1 MAPLRLIVDQVGY
14 NMANAKSAGE
24 GWCARQL
31 RLAGGPGGV
40 KRARD
45 LYGVL
50 PKHGYSMVP
59 YTQRQPGD
67 IYVQTHGGGGAGHTG
82 IVAGSNQGAKV
93 LSNYE
98 GVIQFSDFGEQGFY
112 FRPPKA
118 RPTVEMDWAGPSRD
132 HSGPAATPGAGD
144 PPAGAGQFPIPGL
157 VSERLQA
164 APIIPINGPNSLPVP
179 DAGAPAPQVP
189 SALDRIAQMIQGQTP
204 GDMSPGERLANAV
217 LNPGSGAGQ
226 RDGAQIA
233 QVYNDT
239 FTMINSPS
247 AITAQLWEKWMN
259 DDHGSIV
266 PGHANYQDRSPLDI
280 IKDASLGLTPQGKR
294 TWGNVLHD
302 EQLRQNGVN
311 PEAFKQQG
319 VDVKQPMEG
328 LNEAGV
334 GGKELNFLTN
344 AALFTAGVAMDTFTN
359 PLTYLTFGNGTAG
372 KMNAVVAKVDRLWP
386 TMEKSAATIA
396 AEHFGPAAAKVAE
409 AVPAT
414 IEAGIAAEAA
424 AKAGVAAVGDAV
436 GQAAQEVATAGQGL
450 AERVAQAVQDQLPI
464 MRAGGVF
471 DDLIHGG
478 WRGKYLQQVAEHYAA
493 VAAGAG
499 ADQSTAKAFGT
510 ALAHDQRAILKAPI
524 SLAGYPVKASGKYL
538 DLVRGKLG
546 LRPLYGPSTDE
557 AWVRPGIRALGRAE
571 RQFEDAARAAFPD
584 EQFTSIEQM
593 YEKVR
598 KPKAPEIK
606 AKDFARAQRQMYFL
620 DKRTKYM
627 LDQERGGNLTSAG
640 KHFKELLW
648 GETSMPRNWLD
659 AAHMHIGGPR
669 GYSSR
674 MHKEVDALWGA
685 ADEELNQA
693 VFDWNSSR
701 PRQVNT
707 KTMQGVYG
715 RTTPEATAA
724 ETNRMMEYLHE
735 EQRLGPNT
743 ASAAQKEDQI
753 AHALKHHVNPDNTL
767 NFNGI
772 EDTRFARMAQLDK
785 SNGELLRRVHE
796 DIDIPMIEKI
806 NAEMGFDAIRVPG
819 SMGDH
824 WQGVR
829 AAQGLAQAMDD
840 FASTLPGFSPT
851 PTQRAEYKA
860 AGHYFID
867 QVAGAIDKN
876 GVVDI
881 AKLPHLM
888 TDMRLLTH
896 ARVSSSAG
904 LQLLYG
910 AIQMVKK
917 EGVLVTDTMAPDLI
931 RQGWMSLLRVSPEY
945 TNGVIAAERLE
956 AGKIIYVEQ
965 LAERTK
971 DLEEAQRALARAV
984 KKEDLA
990 RRGGEEF
997 DRFLAEEKA
1006 TARQAPRPARGNA
1019 VQRQNNKA
1027 VSDRMIHGPTYG
1039 GITKAEYMQREGVGL
1054 RTVEAMSR
1062 GKEDLFFYLWE
1073 DKRLTAKSYDDLAAV
1088 LATDNPDLQA
1098 ERMAAWRKQYHI
1110 TRQKDDRLVERLS
1123 EKVAERE
1130 EMRAS
1135 FGGQHNATEPSEAQH
1150 DFFEGQDTRAAG
1162 SQQRLVQDEHLYRLE
1177 EERANLRS
1185 RKEVEIERETARAN
1199 DPNTAAAIK
1208 RGIESNYAVEEA
1220 RLEDQIA
1227 AVTEETAKAPGRPL
1241 SASAT
1246 KKRDYKQALED
1257 ATKEREEAQDAVDF
1271 AHETINQFW
1280 HAKGAQRDVEP
1291 LLAKYL
1297 VPPGVNA
1304 LFTRKVNEVRA
1315 DSVAAVI
1322 TDILQTSWVRSNV
1335 LFTPRFHVF
1344 NLVDNFVVGPV
1355 LASVAPILAGKDR
1368 SIMENSISAM
1378 RGLIRLSV
1386 RDLGFLPEAVATER
1400 LNQFESSIWRNLFP
1414 NIPAGE
1420 LDEKIALADK
1430 WGVMNQGMYGAKAA
1444 VSGSGPASPVGEAM
1458 KNLGQKPILKPVS
1471 KLLNAEARVLELNR
1485 RVGAMLEDVPRLGL
1499 FFQVLENGGSEK
1511 EAYDAINRGFI
1522 NYSNVVGR
1530 PFDNLM
1536 GKLMMFWP
1544 YLRQRA
1550 TQTITTLLSHPGV
1563 GVAMYSGYKRMQG
1576 GSGTVVDMAND
1587 AHNIAS
1593 TLLGSE
1599 RDDHYW
1605 QPPVT
1610 KEDLVNTPAFKA
1622 VANSTIGKELGMDA
1636 QLNAQGNYDGFQKSD
1651 RIALTW
1657 GRPAWIGPDYLP
1669 IYTGV
1674 DANGKLKMPAE
1685 LRWAVEKMQPT
1696 ENMVAENGKYYVMM
1710 RSALSP
1716 YEMLGMMR
1724 RLASRD
1730 VGDELSSWMIAPLK
1744 APLDATDKGF
1754 PEMLTQLRNSYLF
1767 MGQQTRPLVGFAAQ
1781 AALKQD
1787 VAARDAVEAKTNE
1800 RPARTAWT
1808 GLTNQLLALEGPRI
1822 TGVPKPG
1829 AGPEAWGAYEQKR
1842 LAAED
1847 YARINNWRRLF
1858 AQFGI
1863 AFQLVPQKDMVDQM
1877 PGRIFRQ
1884 FNEARIEEGKYPLPP
1899 SGRAR
1904 KEEHGDASLEFER
1917 ATR

>member
-1 MAPLRLIVDQVGY
+1 MAPLKLIVDQVGF
-14 NMANAKSAGE
+14 NMANANSAGD

-40 KRARD
+40 KKARD
-45 LYGVL
+45 LYTVL
-50 PKHGYSMVP
+50 PNRGYSMVP
-59 YTQRQPGD
+59 YNQRRPGD

-82 IVAGSNQGAKV
+82 IVAGSNQGTKV
-93 LSNYE
+93 LSDYE

-118 RPTVEMDWAGPSRD
+118 RPTVEMNWGGPSRD

-144 PPAGAGQFPIPGL
+144 TLPGAGQFPMPGL

-164 APIIPINGPNSLPVP
+164 APIIPLNGPNSLPVP

-204 GDMSPGERLANAV
+204 DDMSPGERLANAV
-217 LNPGSGAGQ
+217 MNPGSGAGQ

-233 QVYNDT
+233 QVYSDT
-239 FTMINSPS
+239 FAMINSPS
-247 AITAQLWEKWMN
+247 AITAQLWEKWIN
-259 DDHGSIV
+259 DDHGSVV
-266 PGHANYQDRSPLDI
+266 PGHASYRDRSALDI
-280 IKDASLGLTPQGKR
+280 IKDAALGLTPEGKR

-302 EQLRQNGVN
+302 ETLRQNGID
-311 PEAFKQQG
+311 PEGLKQQG

-328 LNEAGV
+328 MNEAGV

-344 AALFTAGVAMDTFTN
+344 AALFTAGVALDTFTN
-359 PLTYLTFGNGTAG
+359 PLTYLSFGEGTAG
-372 KMNAVVAKVDRLWP
+372 KLNTVIAKIDRLWP

-409 AVPAT
+409 AIPAT
-414 IEAGIAAEAA
+414 IEEGAA
-424 AKAGVAAVGDAV
+424 AIDTLQNAIPARAVGE
-436 GQAAQEVATAGQGL
+436 AAQEAATVGQGV
-450 AERVAQAVQDQLPI
+450 AERVTQAVQDQLPI
-464 MRAGGVF
+464 MRAGGTF

-478 WRGKYLQQVAEHYAA
+478 WRGKYIQQVAEHYAA
-493 VAAGAG
+493 VAVGAG
-499 ADQSTAKAFGT
+499 ADQATAKAFGT
-510 ALAHDQRAILKAPI
+510 ALARDQREILKAPV
-524 SLAGYPVKASGKYL
+524 SLAGYPLKGSGRYL
-538 DLVRGKLG
+538 DLVRGKMG
-546 LRPLYGPSTDE
+546 LRPLYGPSSDE
-557 AWVRPGIRALGRAE
+557 GWVRPGIRALQRAE
-571 RQFEDAARAAFPD
+571 AQFEEAARVAFPD

-593 YEKVR
+593 YEQVR
-598 KPKAPEIK
+598 KPKAPEVK

-627 LDQERGGNLTSAG
+627 LDQERGGSLTSAG

-659 AAHMHIGGPR
+659 AARMHIGGPR

-685 ADEELNQA
+685 VDEDLNQA

-724 ETNRMMEYLHE
+724 EMERMMGYLHE
-735 EQRLGPNT
+735 DQRLGPTVVQT
-743 ASAAQKEDQI
+743 ADQGDRI
-753 AHALKHHVNPDNTL
+753 AHALKYHVNPDATL
-767 NFNGI
+767 NLTGL
-772 EDTRFARMAQLDK
+772 EDTRFARMAQLDQ

-829 AAQGLAQAMDD
+829 AAQGLTQAMDD

-851 PTQRAEYKA
+851 PSQRAEYKA

-867 QVAGAIDKN
+867 QVAGAIDGN
-876 GVVDI
+876 GVVDVS
-881 AKLPHLM
+881 KLPHLM

-910 AIQMVKK
+910 VIQMVKK
-917 EGVLVTDTMAPDLI
+917 EGVLITDSLAPDLI
-931 RQGWMSLLRVSPEY
+931 RQGWMSMLRVSPEY
-945 TNGVIAAERLE
+945 TSSVIAAERLE

-971 DLEEAQRALARAV
+971 ELEEAQRALAHAI

-990 RRGGEEF
+990 RQGGEEF

-1006 TARQAPRPARGNA
+1006 TARRAPRPARGNA

-1027 VSDRMIHGPTYG
+1027 ASDRMIHGPTYG
-1039 GITKAEYMQREGVGL
+1039 GMTKAQYMQREGVGL
-1054 RTVEAMSR
+1054 RTADAMSR

-1088 LATDNPDLQA
+1088 LATDNPDLLA
-1098 ERMAAWRKQYHI
+1098 ERMGAWRKQYHI

-1135 FGGQHNATEPSEAQH
+1135 FGGQHNATEPSEVQH
-1150 DFFEGQDTRAAG
+1150 DFFEGADAQAAG
-1162 SQQRLVQDEHLYRLE
+1162 SQQRLVEDEHLAHLE
-1177 EERANLRS
+1177 EARANLRS
-1185 RKEVEIERETARAN
+1185 RKEVEIERETAKAG

-1220 RLEDQIA
+1220 RIEDQIA
-1227 AVTEETAKAPGRPL
+1227 AVTEQKARAGSRPL

-1246 KKRDYKQALED
+1246 KKRDYKKALED
-1257 ATKEREEAQDAVDF
+1257 ATKAREEAQDTVDLT
-1271 AHETINQFW
+1271 HETINQFW
-1280 HAKGAQRDVEP
+1280 RAKGAQRDVEP

-1304 LFTRKVNEVRA
+1304 LFTRAVNEVRA

-1344 NLVDNFVVGPV
+1344 NMVDNFVVGPV
-1355 LASVAPILAGKDR
+1355 LASVGPILAGQDR
-1368 SIMENSISAM
+1368 AIMSNSISAM
-1378 RGLIRLSV
+1378 RGLIRLSI

-1400 LNQFESSIWRNLFP
+1400 LNQFENSIWRNLFP
-1414 NIPAGE
+1414 NMSAGE

-1444 VSGSGPASPVGEAM
+1444 VSSGGPASPVGEAM
-1458 KNLGQKPILKPVS
+1458 KAIGQKPIFKPVA
-1471 KLLNAEARVLELNR
+1471 KVLNTEAKMLEMNR
-1485 RVGAMLEDVPRLGL
+1485 RVGAMLEDIPRLGL

-1511 EAYDAINRGFI
+1511 EAADAISRGFI
-1522 NYSNVVGR
+1522 NYSNIVGR

-1550 TQTITTLLSHPGV
+1550 TQTITTLVSHPGV

-1593 TLLGSE
+1593 TLVGSE

-1610 KEDLVNTPAFKA
+1610 KEDLVNTKGFKA
-1622 VANSTIGKELGMDA
+1622 VAGSTIGKELGMDA
-1636 QLNAQGNYDGFQKSD
+1636 QLNAEGNYDGFRKSD

-1657 GRPAWIGPDYLP
+1657 GRPGWIGPDYLP

-1685 LRWAVEKMQPT
+1685 LRWAVEKLTPT
-1696 ENMVAENGKYYVMM
+1696 ENMVAENGKYYIMM

-1730 VGDELSSWMIAPLK
+1730 VGDELTSWMIAPLK

-1787 VAARDAVEAKTNE
+1787 IAARDAVEAKTNQ
-1800 RPARTAWT
+1800 RPTRTGWT
-1808 GLTNQLLALEGPRI
+1808 GLTNQLLSLEGPRI
-1822 TGVPKPG
+1822 TGVPKAG
-1829 AGPEAWGAYEQKR
+1829 AGPEAWASYEQKR

-1863 AFQLVPQKDMVDQM
+1863 AFQLVPQKDMVNQM

-1884 FNEARIEEGKYPLPP
+1884 FNQARIEEGKYPLPP

-1904 KEEHGDASLEFER
+1904 KEEHGDASVEFER